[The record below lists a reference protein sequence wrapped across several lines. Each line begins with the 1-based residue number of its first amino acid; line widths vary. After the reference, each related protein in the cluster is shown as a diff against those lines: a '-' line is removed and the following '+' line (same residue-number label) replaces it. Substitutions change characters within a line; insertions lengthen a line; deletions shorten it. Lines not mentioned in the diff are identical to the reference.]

1 MAFFSAVIAL
11 LSTFIVL
18 IELTV
23 RKRLSPYTM
32 LFGGGLYLIYA
43 VVLIVGKM

>member
-1 MAFFSAVIAL
+1 
-11 LSTFIVL
+11 VL

-23 RKRLSPYTM
+23 RKKISPYTM

-43 VVLIVGKM
+43 AVLIAGSR